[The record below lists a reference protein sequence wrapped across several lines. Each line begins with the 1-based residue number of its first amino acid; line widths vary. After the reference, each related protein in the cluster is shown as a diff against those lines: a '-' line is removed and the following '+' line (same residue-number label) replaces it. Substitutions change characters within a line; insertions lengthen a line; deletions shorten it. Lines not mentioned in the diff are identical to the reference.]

1 MNRSGYHIDLF
12 LRIQYDHKP
21 VRSYYE
27 RMKNRRSRI
36 MQIASAKGFNTVAA
50 FRPENVFYLTNFWGE
65 AIAICSN
72 DRTSLV
78 VPKLEASRAQQ
89 DSKDCE
95 VIFSDRGFQLI
106 DTFINA
112 IKGKVVCADYADYP
126 IVQAIQTKTSKN
138 EFIVDA
144 DALTEGRMI
153 KEENEILAISKAAG
167 VLDDLYEICTHEIK
181 IGLSER
187 ILQAKIIF
195 EAMQMGA
202 STVCIKSTLNPLII
216 ASGPNGALPH
226 AQVSDRKFV
235 YGDMVVVDLTLRS
248 ASYIAD
254 ATRTFALGATSS
266 EMKEAYEL
274 VKQSQQ
280 QGISC
285 AEEGV
290 VCERVDRA
298 CRTLISDGG
307 YGNHFIH
314 STGHG
319 IGLDV
324 HEPPWLRTPN
334 QQVLKRNMAIT
345 IEPGIYLNGKFGIRI
360 EDSIIVEKGHAKNLN
375 AFTRDLLVLG

>member
-1 MNRSGYHIDLF
+1 MN
-12 LRIQYDHKP
+12 
-21 VRSYYE
+21 V
-27 RMKNRRSRI
+27 RRSRI
-36 MQIASAKGFNTVAA
+36 MQIASSKGFNAVAA
-50 FRPENVFYLTNFWGE
+50 FQPENVFYLTNFWGE

-95 VIFSDRGFQLI
+95 VILSDRGFQLI

-112 IKGKVVCADYADYP
+112 INGKVVCADYADYP
-126 IVQAIQTKTSKN
+126 TVEAIQTKVSKKH
-138 EFIVDA
+138 FIVNA
-144 DALTEGRMI
+144 DTLLEGRMI
-153 KEENEILAISKAAG
+153 KEENEIYAISKAAK

-187 ILQAKIIF
+187 DLQAKLIF

-202 STVCIKSTLNPLII
+202 NAACLKSTLNPLII

-235 YGDMVVVDLTLRS
+235 DGDMVVVDLTLRN

-254 ATRTFALGATSS
+254 ATRTFALGTTAAET
-266 EMKEAYEL
+266 KEAYEL
-274 VKQSQQ
+274 VKRSQQ
-280 QGISC
+280 LGINC

-290 VCERVDRA
+290 VCERVDKA
-298 CRTLISDGG
+298 CRAVISDGG
-307 YGNHFIH
+307 YGSQFIH

-360 EDSIIVEKGHAKNLN
+360 EDSVIVDNGQAKNLN
-375 AFTRDLLVLG
+375 AFTKDLLVLC

>member
-1 MNRSGYHIDLF
+1 
-12 LRIQYDHKP
+12 
-21 VRSYYE
+21 
-27 RMKNRRSRI
+27 MKNRRSKI
-36 MQIASAKGFNTVAA
+36 MQIASAKGFNAVAA
-50 FRPENVFYLTNFWGE
+50 FQPENVFYLTNFWGE

-95 VIFSDRGFQLI
+95 VIISDRGFQLI

-112 IKGKVVCADYADYP
+112 VKDKVVCADYADYLT
-126 IVQAIQTKTSKN
+126 VEAIRTKASKKH
-138 EFIVDA
+138 FIVNA
-144 DALTEGRMI
+144 DTLIEGRMI
-153 KEENEILAISKAAG
+153 KEENEIYAISKAAK

-187 ILQAKIIF
+187 ALQAKIIF

-202 STVCIKSTLNPLII
+202 NSACLKSTLNPLII

-235 YGDMVVVDLTLRS
+235 DGDLVVVDLTLRY

-254 ATRTFALGATSS
+254 ATRTFALGTAAS
-266 EMKEAYEL
+266 ETKAAYEL

-280 QGISC
+280 LGINC

-290 VCERVDRA
+290 VCEQVDKECRA
-298 CRTLISDGG
+298 LISYGG
-307 YGNHFIH
+307 YGNQFIH

-334 QQVLKRNMAIT
+334 LQVLKRNMAIT
-345 IEPGIYLNGKFGIRI
+345 IEPGIYLNGKFGVRI
-360 EDSIIVEKGHAKNLN
+360 EDSVIVDNGQAKNLN
-375 AFTRDLLVLG
+375 AFTKDLLVLG